1 MSILKQIKKELEKAK
16 QVCPEC
22 NGNGWVQNQEWREYW
37 KKYAKKVQEYL
48 PADDAYHRAFKEMEN
63 EQPDIPEEEKCGRC
77 EGEGY
82 ILEQEV
88 QELLDLVRRLI
99 C

>member
-1 MSILKQIKKELEKAK
+1 MNAMGMAGCKIRNGESIGRNTQ
-16 QVCPEC
+16 
-22 NGNGWVQNQEWREYW
+22 
-37 KKYAKKVQEYL
+37 KKVQEYL

>member
-16 QVCPEC
+16 RLCPEC
-22 NGNGWVQNQEWREYW
+22 NGDGWVLNQEWIEYW
-37 KKYAKKVQEYL
+37 KKYAKQEYL
-48 PADDAYHRAFKEMEN
+48 PVDDAYHRAFN
-63 EQPDIPEEEKCGRC
+63 EQPNTPEEEKCWKC

-82 ILEQEV
+82 ILEQEA

>member
-22 NGNGWVQNQEWREYW
+22 NGDGWVQNQEWREYW
-37 KKYAKKVQEYL
+37 KKYTK
-48 PADDAYHRAFKEMEN
+48 DAYHRAFKEME

-82 ILEQEV
+82 ILKQEA
-88 QELLDLVRRLI
+88 QELLDLVRRLM

>member
-16 QVCPEC
+16 QLCPEC
-22 NGNGWVQNQEWREYW
+22 NGDGWVQNQEWREYW
-37 KKYAKKVQEYL
+37 KKYAKIVQEYL
-48 PADDAYHRAFKEMEN
+48 PADT
-63 EQPDIPEEEKCGRC
+63 PEEEKCWKC

-82 ILEQEV
+82 ILKQEAQEV
-88 QELLDLVRRLI
+88 LDLIRRLI